1 MHREKRITERMMR
14 VSASDGKET
23 WVYQFPEPLWRTAV
37 KRIMQDMREAKLP
50 EEAAGGILEMITE
63 GVVNGD

>member
-1 MHREKRITERMMR
+1 MR
-14 VSASDGKET
+14 VSASDGTET
-23 WVYQFPEPLWRTAV
+23 WVYQFPEPMWRTAV

-63 GVVNGD
+63 GVVDGD

>member
-1 MHREKRITERMMR
+1 MMR

-23 WVYQFPEPLWRTAV
+23 WVYQFPEPLWRKAV

-63 GVVNGD
+63 GVVDGD